1 MILLIKIIELILI
14 SAIVGNLI
22 AWAFKPFQDIKRY
35 LNLKKY
41 YILNCSGCLSTW
53 VSIIITP
60 LVLKSMIDIS
70 FVICM
75 SWFVGY
81 IIDFYY
87 KIEF

>member
-1 MILLIKIIELILI
+1 MILLIKLILI
-14 SAIVGNLI
+14 SAIIGNLI
-22 AWAFKPFQDIKRY
+22 AQAFKPFQDIKRY

-53 VSIIITP
+53 VSIIIAP
-60 LVLKSMIDIS
+60 LIFNNLIDIS

-75 SWFVGY
+75 SWLVGY

>member
-1 MILLIKIIELILI
+1 MILIFKIIMIAAIL
-14 SAIVGNLI
+14 GNLI
-22 AWAFKPFQDIKRY
+22 AQAFKPIQDLKIIF
-35 LNLKKY
+35 NLKKY
-41 YILNCSGCLSTW
+41 YILNCSGCISTW
-53 VSIIITP
+53 LSIIITP

-75 SWFVGY
+75 SWLVGY